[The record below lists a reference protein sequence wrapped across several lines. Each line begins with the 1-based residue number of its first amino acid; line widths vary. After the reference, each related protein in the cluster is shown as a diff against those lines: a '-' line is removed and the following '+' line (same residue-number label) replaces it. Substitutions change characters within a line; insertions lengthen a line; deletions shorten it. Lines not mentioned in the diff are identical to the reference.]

1 MISKNSIENLK
12 NIIDIADVVGS
23 YIPLKKSGANFV
35 CVCPFHNDKHP
46 SMSVSPSKG
55 IYHCFSCKAGG
66 DAIKFVME
74 YEKLGYAEAIE
85 KLASIY
91 NVSLEYTSSK
101 NEPKIDKKILENLNL
116 HYKTLLYKN
125 PEALNYLKS
134 RSITDAIIEKW
145 ELGWAAAS
153 QNTLNLLQNE
163 KIEPKEALEVGAIK
177 QNESGLYASF
187 INRITFPIYNH
198 LGRLV
203 GFGGRTISDNPAKY
217 INSPQSQIFDKSRIF
232 YGYDKAKSE
241 IYRSH
246 SMVIC
251 EGYMDCIMLHAAGV
265 SNAVAVLGT
274 ALTEKHI
281 PLIKRGDV
289 KVTLSFDSDAA
300 GVNAAF
306 KSARLLLNH
315 QIDGKVVLISGG
327 KDPAELVASGKDQEL
342 RDMLSGGVELG
353 EFYIKELV
361 AQLNPKSP
369 VEIAKALEAIQ
380 EFCFSLN
387 PIIAQAY
394 TPLVAALLH
403 IDPTTFRLSRQN
415 GKNLNSA
422 HHINPPSNFELNLP
436 NSQDNRAKFSPQIAE
451 KKDIAELSILKNML
465 KNPHFCQ
472 IVEQYYGVEI
482 FKDKATYRA
491 VVGSQSQNNEYI
503 RELELSD
510 NLEEYKSED
519 ELHSAIRP
527 LAVGY
532 YERLLRAGGLAFEEI
547 IECKKRISML
557 KGKR

>member
-12 NIIDIADVVGS
+12 NIVDIADVVGS

-74 YEKLGYAEAIE
+74 YEKLGYVEAIE

-91 NVSLEYTSSK
+91 NVALEYTSSK

-134 RSITDAIIEKW
+134 RSITDAIIERW
-145 ELGWAAAS
+145 ELGWAAGS

-163 KIEPKEALEVGAIK
+163 NIEPKEALEVGAIK
-177 QNESGLYASF
+177 QNESGYYASF

-217 INSPQSQIFDKSRIF
+217 INSPQSQIFDKSKIF

-246 SMVIC
+246 SIVIC
-251 EGYMDCIMLHAAGV
+251 EGYMDCIMLHAAGIN
-265 SNAVAVLGT
+265 NAVAVLGT
-274 ALTEKHI
+274 ALTQKHI
-281 PLIKRGDV
+281 PLIQRGDI
-289 KVTLSFDSDAA
+289 KVTLSFDSDSA
-300 GVNAAF
+300 GINAAF
-306 KSARLLLNH
+306 KSARLLMEH

-327 KDPAELVASGKDQEL
+327 KDPAELVASGKDIEL

-353 EFYIKELV
+353 EFYITQLV
-361 AQLNPKSP
+361 KNLNPKTP
-369 VEIAKALEAIQ
+369 IEIAKSLKAIQ
-380 EFCFSLN
+380 EFSFGLN
-387 PIIAQAY
+387 PIVADAY
-394 TPLVAALLH
+394 VPLVSTLLR
-403 IDPTTFRLSRQN
+403 IDPGLFRLSKTTKRRDNSNLAKTQINTQIQN
-415 GKNLNSA
+415 LSV
-422 HHINPPSNFELNLP
+422 I
-436 NSQDNRAKFSPQIAE
+436 E

-465 KNPHFCQ
+465 KNPEYCQ

-503 RELELSD
+503 RELELSQ
-510 NLEEYKSED
+510 NLEEYKSVN
-519 ELHSAIRP
+519 ELHNAIRP

-532 YERLLRAGGLAFEEI
+532 YERLLKSGNLTIEEI

>member
-12 NIIDIADVVGS
+12 NIVDIADVVGS

-74 YEKLGYAEAIE
+74 YEKLGYVEAIE

-101 NEPKIDKKILENLNL
+101 NELKTDKKILENLNL

-163 KIEPKEALEVGAIK
+163 NIEPKEALEVGVIK
-177 QNESGLYASF
+177 QNESGYYASF

-217 INSPQSQIFDKSRIF
+217 INSPQSQIFDKSKIF

-241 IYRSH
+241 IYRSQ

-274 ALTEKHI
+274 ALTQKHI
-281 PLIKRGDV
+281 PLIKRGDI
-289 KVTLSFDSDAA
+289 KVTLSFDSDDA

-306 KSARLLLNH
+306 KSARLLMEH

-327 KDPAELVASGKDQEL
+327 KDPAELVASSKDQEL

-353 EFYIKELV
+353 EFYITQLV
-361 AQLNPKSP
+361 QNLNPKTP
-369 VEIAKALEAIQ
+369 IEIAKALKAIQ
-380 EFCFSLN
+380 EFSFSLN
-387 PIIAQAY
+387 PIVADAY
-394 TPLVAALLH
+394 VPLVSTLLK
-403 IDPTTFRLSRQN
+403 IDPGSFRLSKIEKRVDN
-415 GKNLNSA
+415 PNLA
-422 HHINPPSNFELNLP
+422 KTQI
-436 NSQDNRAKFSPQIAE
+436 NSQIQKSQLIK

-465 KNPHFCQ
+465 KNPEFCQ

-482 FKDKATYRA
+482 FKDKAAYRA
-491 VVGSQSQNNEYI
+491 VVGSQSPNNEHI
-503 RELELSD
+503 RELELSQ
-510 NLEEYKSED
+510 NLEEYRSDE
-519 ELHSAIRP
+519 ELHNAIKP
-527 LAVGY
+527 LAVRY
-532 YERLLRAGGLAFEEI
+532 YEGLLKSGNLTIEEI

>member
-12 NIIDIADVVGS
+12 NIVDIADVVGS

-74 YEKLGYAEAIE
+74 YEKLGYVEAIE

-91 NVSLEYTSSK
+91 NVALEYTSSK

-145 ELGWAAAS
+145 ELGWAAGS

-163 KIEPKEALEVGAIK
+163 NIEPKEALEVGAIK
-177 QNESGLYASF
+177 QNESGYYASF

-217 INSPQSQIFDKSRIF
+217 INSPQSQIFDKSKIF

-246 SMVIC
+246 SIVIC
-251 EGYMDCIMLHAAGV
+251 EGYMDCIMLHAAGIN
-265 SNAVAVLGT
+265 NAVAVLGT
-274 ALTEKHI
+274 ALTQKHI
-281 PLIKRGDV
+281 PLIQRGDI
-289 KVTLSFDSDAA
+289 KVTLSFDSDSA
-300 GVNAAF
+300 GINAAF
-306 KSARLLLNH
+306 KSARLLMEH

-327 KDPAELVASGKDQEL
+327 KDPAELVASGKDMEL

-353 EFYIKELV
+353 EFYITQLV
-361 AQLNPKSP
+361 KNLNPKTP
-369 VEIAKALEAIQ
+369 IEIAKSLKAIQ
-380 EFCFSLN
+380 EFSFGLN
-387 PIIAQAY
+387 PIVADAY
-394 TPLVAALLH
+394 VPLVSTLLR
-403 IDPTTFRLSRQN
+403 IDPGSFRLSKTTKRRDN
-415 GKNLNSA
+415 SNLA
-422 HHINPPSNFELNLP
+422 KTQINTQIQNLP
-436 NSQDNRAKFSPQIAE
+436 VIE

-465 KNPHFCQ
+465 KNPEYCQ

-503 RELELSD
+503 RELELSQ
-510 NLEEYKSED
+510 NLEEYRSIN
-519 ELHSAIRP
+519 ELHNAIRP

-532 YERLLRAGGLAFEEI
+532 YERLLKNGSLTIEEI

>member
-12 NIIDIADVVGS
+12 NVVDIADVVGS

-46 SMSVSPSKG
+46 SMSISPSKG

-74 YEKLGYAEAIE
+74 YEKLGYVEAIE

-91 NVSLEYTSSK
+91 NVALEYASSK
-101 NEPKIDKKILENLNL
+101 NELKTDKKILENLNL

-145 ELGWAAAS
+145 ELGWAAGS

-163 KIEPKEALEVGAIK
+163 NIEPKEALEVGAIK
-177 QNESGLYASF
+177 QNESGYYASF

-217 INSPQSQIFDKSRIF
+217 INSPQSQIFDKSKIF

-246 SMVIC
+246 SIVIC
-251 EGYMDCIMLHAAGV
+251 EGYMDCIMLHAAGIN
-265 SNAVAVLGT
+265 NAVAVLGT
-274 ALTEKHI
+274 ALTQKHI
-281 PLIKRGDV
+281 PLIQRGDI
-289 KVTLSFDSDAA
+289 KVTLSFDSDDA
-300 GVNAAF
+300 GINAAF
-306 KSARLLLNH
+306 KSARLLMEH

-327 KDPAELVASGKDQEL
+327 KDPAELVASGKDMEL

-353 EFYIKELV
+353 EFYITQLV
-361 AQLNPKSP
+361 KNLNPKTP
-369 VEIAKALEAIQ
+369 IEIAKSLKAIQ
-380 EFCFSLN
+380 EFSFGLN
-387 PIIAQAY
+387 SIVADAY
-394 TPLVAALLH
+394 VPLVSTLLR
-403 IDPTTFRLSRQN
+403 IDPGSFRLSKTTKRRDN
-415 GKNLNSA
+415 SNLAKTQTNTQ
-422 HHINPPSNFELNLP
+422 IQNLP
-436 NSQDNRAKFSPQIAE
+436 VIE

-465 KNPHFCQ
+465 KNPEYCQ

-503 RELELSD
+503 RELELSQ
-510 NLEEYKSED
+510 NLEEYKSVN
-519 ELHSAIRP
+519 ELHNAIRP

-532 YERLLRAGGLAFEEI
+532 YERLLKNKNLTIEEI

>member
-12 NIIDIADVVGS
+12 NIVDIADVVGS

-74 YEKLGYAEAIE
+74 YEKLGYVEAIE

-91 NVSLEYTSSK
+91 NVALEYTSSK

-145 ELGWAAAS
+145 ELGWAAGS

-163 KIEPKEALEVGAIK
+163 NIEPKEALEVGAIK
-177 QNESGLYASF
+177 QNESGYYASF

-217 INSPQSQIFDKSRIF
+217 INSPQSQIFDKSKIF

-246 SMVIC
+246 SIVIC
-251 EGYMDCIMLHAAGV
+251 EGYMDCIMLHAAGIN
-265 SNAVAVLGT
+265 NAVAVLGT
-274 ALTEKHI
+274 ALTQKHI
-281 PLIKRGDV
+281 PLIQRGDI
-289 KVTLSFDSDAA
+289 KVTLSFDSDSA
-300 GVNAAF
+300 GINAAF
-306 KSARLLLNH
+306 KSARLLMEH

-327 KDPAELVASGKDQEL
+327 KDPAELVASGKDMEL

-353 EFYIKELV
+353 EFYITQLV
-361 AQLNPKSP
+361 KNLNPKTP
-369 VEIAKALEAIQ
+369 IEIAKSLRAIQ
-380 EFCFSLN
+380 EFSFGLN
-387 PIIAQAY
+387 PIVADAY
-394 TPLVAALLH
+394 VPLVSTLLR
-403 IDPTTFRLSRQN
+403 IDPGSFRLSKTTKRRDN
-415 GKNLNSA
+415 SNLAKTQTNTQ
-422 HHINPPSNFELNLP
+422 IQNLP
-436 NSQDNRAKFSPQIAE
+436 VIE

-465 KNPHFCQ
+465 KNPEYCQ

-503 RELELSD
+503 RELELSQ
-510 NLEEYKSED
+510 NLEEYKSVN
-519 ELHSAIRP
+519 ELHNAIRP

-532 YERLLRAGGLAFEEI
+532 YERLLKNKNLTIEEI

>member
-12 NIIDIADVVGS
+12 NIVDIADVVGS

-46 SMSVSPSKG
+46 SMSISPSKG

-74 YEKLGYAEAIE
+74 YEKLGYVEAIE

-91 NVSLEYTSSK
+91 NVALEYTSSK
-101 NEPKIDKKILENLNL
+101 NELKTDKKILENLNL

-145 ELGWAAAS
+145 ELGWAAGS

-163 KIEPKEALEVGAIK
+163 NIEPKEALEVGAIK
-177 QNESGLYASF
+177 QNESGYYASF

-217 INSPQSQIFDKSRIF
+217 INSPQSQIFDKSKIF

-246 SMVIC
+246 SIVIC
-251 EGYMDCIMLHAAGV
+251 EGYMDCIMLHAAGIN
-265 SNAVAVLGT
+265 NAVAVLGT
-274 ALTEKHI
+274 ALTQKHI
-281 PLIKRGDV
+281 PLIQRGDI
-289 KVTLSFDSDAA
+289 KVTLSFDSDSA
-300 GVNAAF
+300 GINAAF
-306 KSARLLLNH
+306 KSARLLMEH

-327 KDPAELVASGKDQEL
+327 KDPAELVASGKDMEL

-353 EFYIKELV
+353 EFYITQLV
-361 AQLNPKSP
+361 KNLNPKTP
-369 VEIAKALEAIQ
+369 IEIAKSLKAIQ
-380 EFCFSLN
+380 EFSFGLN
-387 PIIAQAY
+387 PIVADAY
-394 TPLVAALLH
+394 VPLVSTLLR
-403 IDPTTFRLSRQN
+403 IDPGSFRLSKTTKRRDN
-415 GKNLNSA
+415 SNLA
-422 HHINPPSNFELNLP
+422 KTQINTQIQNLP
-436 NSQDNRAKFSPQIAE
+436 VIE

-465 KNPHFCQ
+465 KNPEYCQ

-503 RELELSD
+503 RELELSQ
-510 NLEEYKSED
+510 NLEEYKSVN
-519 ELHSAIRP
+519 ELHNAIRP

-532 YERLLRAGGLAFEEI
+532 YERLLKNKNLTIEEI

>member
-12 NIIDIADVVGS
+12 NIVDIADVVGS

-46 SMSVSPSKG
+46 SMSISPSKG

-74 YEKLGYAEAIE
+74 YEKLGYVEAIE

-91 NVSLEYTSSK
+91 NVALEYTSSK
-101 NEPKIDKKILENLNL
+101 NEPKMDKKILENLNL

-145 ELGWAAAS
+145 ELGWAAGS

-163 KIEPKEALEVGAIK
+163 NIEPKEALEVGAIK
-177 QNESGLYASF
+177 QNESGYYASF

-217 INSPQSQIFDKSRIF
+217 INSPQSQIFDKSKIF

-246 SMVIC
+246 SIVIC
-251 EGYMDCIMLHAAGV
+251 EGYMDCIMLHAAGIN
-265 SNAVAVLGT
+265 NAVAVLGT
-274 ALTEKHI
+274 ALTQKHI
-281 PLIKRGDV
+281 PLIQRGDI
-289 KVTLSFDSDAA
+289 KVTLSFDSDSA
-300 GVNAAF
+300 GINAAF
-306 KSARLLLNH
+306 KSARLLMEH

-327 KDPAELVASGKDQEL
+327 KDPAELVASGKDMEL

-353 EFYIKELV
+353 EFYITQLV
-361 AQLNPKSP
+361 KNLNPKTP
-369 VEIAKALEAIQ
+369 IEIAKSLKAIQ
-380 EFCFSLN
+380 EFSFGLN
-387 PIIAQAY
+387 PIVADAY
-394 TPLVAALLH
+394 VPLVSTLLR
-403 IDPTTFRLSRQN
+403 IDPGSFRLSKIEKRRDN
-415 GKNLNSA
+415 SNLA
-422 HHINPPSNFELNLP
+422 KTQINTQIQNLP
-436 NSQDNRAKFSPQIAE
+436 IIE

-465 KNPHFCQ
+465 KNPEYCQ

-503 RELELSD
+503 RELELSQ
-510 NLEEYKSED
+510 NLEEYKSVN
-519 ELHSAIRP
+519 ELHNAIRP

-532 YERLLRAGGLAFEEI
+532 YERLLKNKNLTIEEI
-547 IECKKRISML
+547 IECKKRISIL

>member
-12 NIIDIADVVGS
+12 NIVDIADVVGS

-46 SMSVSPSKG
+46 SMSISPSKG

-74 YEKLGYAEAIE
+74 YEKLGYVEAIE

-91 NVSLEYTSSK
+91 NVALEYTSSK

-145 ELGWAAAS
+145 ELGWAAGS

-163 KIEPKEALEVGAIK
+163 NIEPKEALEVGAIK
-177 QNESGLYASF
+177 QNESGYYASF

-217 INSPQSQIFDKSRIF
+217 INSPQSQIFDKSKIF

-246 SMVIC
+246 SIVIC
-251 EGYMDCIMLHAAGV
+251 EGYMDCIMLHAAGIN
-265 SNAVAVLGT
+265 NAVAVLGT
-274 ALTEKHI
+274 ALTQKHI
-281 PLIKRGDV
+281 PLIQRGDI
-289 KVTLSFDSDAA
+289 KVTLSFDSDSA
-300 GVNAAF
+300 GINAAF
-306 KSARLLLNH
+306 KSARLLMEH

-327 KDPAELVASGKDQEL
+327 KDPAELVASGKDMEL

-353 EFYIKELV
+353 EFYITQLV
-361 AQLNPKSP
+361 KNLNPKTP
-369 VEIAKALEAIQ
+369 IEIAKSLKAIQ
-380 EFCFSLN
+380 EFSFGLN
-387 PIIAQAY
+387 PIVADAY
-394 TPLVAALLH
+394 VPLVSTLLR
-403 IDPTTFRLSRQN
+403 IDPGSFRLSKTTKRRDN
-415 GKNLNSA
+415 SNLA
-422 HHINPPSNFELNLP
+422 KTQINTQIQNLP
-436 NSQDNRAKFSPQIAE
+436 VIE

-465 KNPHFCQ
+465 KNHEYCQ

-503 RELELSD
+503 RELELSQ
-510 NLEEYKSED
+510 NLEEYKSVN
-519 ELHSAIRP
+519 ELHNAIRP

-532 YERLLRAGGLAFEEI
+532 YERLLKNKNLTIEEI

-557 KGKR
+557 KGKK

>member
-12 NIIDIADVVGS
+12 NIVDIADVVGS

-46 SMSVSPSKG
+46 SMSISPSKG

-74 YEKLGYAEAIE
+74 YKKLGYVEAIE

-91 NVSLEYTSSK
+91 NVALEYTSSK

-145 ELGWAAAS
+145 ELGWAAGS

-163 KIEPKEALEVGAIK
+163 NIEPKEALEVGAIK
-177 QNESGLYASF
+177 QNESGYYASF

-217 INSPQSQIFDKSRIF
+217 INSPQSQIFDKSKIF

-246 SMVIC
+246 SIVIC
-251 EGYMDCIMLHAAGV
+251 EGYMDCIMLHAAGIN
-265 SNAVAVLGT
+265 NAVAVLGT
-274 ALTEKHI
+274 ALTQKHI
-281 PLIKRGDV
+281 PLIQRGDI
-289 KVTLSFDSDAA
+289 KVTLSFDSDDA
-300 GVNAAF
+300 GINAAF
-306 KSARLLLNH
+306 KSARLLMEH

-327 KDPAELVASGKDQEL
+327 KDPAELVASGKDMEL

-353 EFYIKELV
+353 EFYITQLV
-361 AQLNPKSP
+361 KNLNPKTP
-369 VEIAKALEAIQ
+369 IEIAKSLKAIQ
-380 EFCFSLN
+380 EFSFGLN
-387 PIIAQAY
+387 PIVADAY
-394 TPLVAALLH
+394 VPLVSTLLR
-403 IDPTTFRLSRQN
+403 IDPGSFRLSKTTKRRDN
-415 GKNLNSA
+415 SNLAKTQTNTQ
-422 HHINPPSNFELNLP
+422 IQNLP
-436 NSQDNRAKFSPQIAE
+436 VIE

-465 KNPHFCQ
+465 KNPEYCQ

-503 RELELSD
+503 RELELSQ
-510 NLEEYKSED
+510 NLEEYKSVN
-519 ELHSAIRP
+519 ELHNAIRP

-532 YERLLRAGGLAFEEI
+532 YERLLKNKNLTIEEI

>member
-12 NIIDIADVVGS
+12 NIVDIADVVGS

-74 YEKLGYAEAIE
+74 YEKLGYVEAIE

-91 NVSLEYTSSK
+91 NISLEYTSSK
-101 NEPKIDKKILENLNL
+101 NELKTDKKILENLNL

-163 KIEPKEALEVGAIK
+163 NIEPKEALEVGVIK
-177 QNESGLYASF
+177 QNESGYYASF

-217 INSPQSQIFDKSRIF
+217 INSPQSQIFDKSKIF

-241 IYRSH
+241 IYRSQ

-274 ALTEKHI
+274 ALTQKHI
-281 PLIKRGDV
+281 PLIKRGDI
-289 KVTLSFDSDAA
+289 KVTLSFDSDDA

-306 KSARLLLNH
+306 KSARLLMEH

-327 KDPAELVASGKDQEL
+327 KDPAELVASSKDMEL

-353 EFYIKELV
+353 EFYITQLV
-361 AQLNPKSP
+361 QNLNPKTP
-369 VEIAKALEAIQ
+369 IEIAKALKAIQ
-380 EFCFSLN
+380 EFSFGLN
-387 PIIAQAY
+387 PIVANAY
-394 TPLVAALLH
+394 APLVSTLLK
-403 IDPTTFRLSRQN
+403 IDPGSFRLSKIEKRVDN
-415 GKNLNSA
+415 PNLA
-422 HHINPPSNFELNLP
+422 KTQI
-436 NSQDNRAKFSPQIAE
+436 NSQIQKSQLIE

-465 KNPHFCQ
+465 KNPEFCQ

-491 VVGSQSQNNEYI
+491 VVGSQSQNNEHI
-503 RELELSD
+503 RELELSQ
-510 NLEEYKSED
+510 NLEEYRSDE
-519 ELHSAIRP
+519 ELHNAIKP
-527 LAVGY
+527 LAVRY
-532 YERLLRAGGLAFEEI
+532 YEGLLKSGNLTIEEI

>member
-12 NIIDIADVVGS
+12 NIVDIADVVGS

-46 SMSVSPSKG
+46 SMSISPSKG

-74 YEKLGYAEAIE
+74 YEKLGYVEAIE

-91 NVSLEYTSSK
+91 NVALEYTSSK

-125 PEALNYLKS
+125 HEALNYLKS

-145 ELGWAAAS
+145 ELGWAAGS

-163 KIEPKEALEVGAIK
+163 NIEPKEALEVGAIK
-177 QNESGLYASF
+177 QNESGYYASF

-217 INSPQSQIFDKSRIF
+217 INSPQSQIFDKSKIF

-246 SMVIC
+246 SIVIC
-251 EGYMDCIMLHAAGV
+251 EGYMDCIMLHAAGIN
-265 SNAVAVLGT
+265 NAVAVLGT
-274 ALTEKHI
+274 ALTQKHI
-281 PLIKRGDV
+281 PLIQRGDI
-289 KVTLSFDSDAA
+289 KVTLSFDSDSA
-300 GVNAAF
+300 GINAAF
-306 KSARLLLNH
+306 KSARLLMEH

-327 KDPAELVASGKDQEL
+327 KDPAELVASGKDVEL
-342 RDMLSGGVELG
+342 RDILSGGVELG
-353 EFYIKELV
+353 EFYITQLV
-361 AQLNPKSP
+361 KNLNPKTP
-369 VEIAKALEAIQ
+369 IEIAKSLKAIQ
-380 EFCFSLN
+380 EFSFDLN
-387 PIIAQAY
+387 PIVADAY
-394 TPLVAALLH
+394 VPLVSTLLR
-403 IDPTTFRLSRQN
+403 IDPGSFRLSKTTKRRD
-415 GKNLNSA
+415 NLNLA
-422 HHINPPSNFELNLP
+422 KTQTNTQIQNLP
-436 NSQDNRAKFSPQIAE
+436 VIE

-465 KNPHFCQ
+465 KNPEYCQ

-503 RELELSD
+503 RELELSQ
-510 NLEEYKSED
+510 NLEEYKSVN
-519 ELHSAIRP
+519 ELHNAIRP

-532 YERLLRAGGLAFEEI
+532 YERLLKNKNLTIEEI

>member
-12 NIIDIADVVGS
+12 NIVDIADIVGS

-74 YEKLGYAEAIE
+74 YEKLGYVEAIE

-91 NVSLEYTSSK
+91 NVALEYTSSK
-101 NEPKIDKKILENLNL
+101 NEPNIDKKILENLNL

-145 ELGWAAAS
+145 ELGWAAGS

-163 KIEPKEALEVGAIK
+163 NIEPKEALEVGAIK
-177 QNESGLYASF
+177 QNESGYYASF

-217 INSPQSQIFDKSRIF
+217 INSPQSQIFDKSKIF

-246 SMVIC
+246 SIVIC
-251 EGYMDCIMLHAAGV
+251 EGYMDCIMLHAAGIN
-265 SNAVAVLGT
+265 NAVAVLGT
-274 ALTEKHI
+274 ALTQKHI
-281 PLIKRGDV
+281 PLIQRGDI
-289 KVTLSFDSDAA
+289 KVTLSFDSDSA
-300 GVNAAF
+300 GINAAF
-306 KSARLLLNH
+306 KSARLLMEH

-327 KDPAELVASGKDQEL
+327 KDPAELVASGKDMEL

-353 EFYIKELV
+353 EFYITQLV
-361 AQLNPKSP
+361 KNLNPKTP
-369 VEIAKALEAIQ
+369 IEIAKSLKAIQ
-380 EFCFSLN
+380 EFSFGLN
-387 PIIAQAY
+387 PIVADAY
-394 TPLVAALLH
+394 VPLVSTLLR
-403 IDPTTFRLSRQN
+403 IDPGSFRLSKTTKRRDN
-415 GKNLNSA
+415 SNLAKTQTNTQ
-422 HHINPPSNFELNLP
+422 IQNLP
-436 NSQDNRAKFSPQIAE
+436 VIE

-465 KNPHFCQ
+465 KNPEYCQ

-503 RELELSD
+503 RELELSQ
-510 NLEEYKSED
+510 NLEEYRSIN
-519 ELHSAIRP
+519 ELHNAIRP

-532 YERLLRAGGLAFEEI
+532 YERLLKNKNLTIEEI
-547 IECKKRISML
+547 IECKKRISIL

>member
-12 NIIDIADVVGS
+12 NIVDIADVVGS

-46 SMSVSPSKG
+46 SMSISPSKG

-74 YEKLGYAEAIE
+74 YEKLGYVEAIE

-91 NVSLEYTSSK
+91 NVALEYTSSK

-145 ELGWAAAS
+145 ELGWAAGS

-163 KIEPKEALEVGAIK
+163 NIEPKEALEVGAIK
-177 QNESGLYASF
+177 QNESGYYASF

-217 INSPQSQIFDKSRIF
+217 INSPQSQIFDKSKIF

-246 SMVIC
+246 SIVIC
-251 EGYMDCIMLHAAGV
+251 EGYMDCIMLHAAGIN
-265 SNAVAVLGT
+265 NAVAVLGT
-274 ALTEKHI
+274 ALTQKHI
-281 PLIKRGDV
+281 PLIQRGDI
-289 KVTLSFDSDAA
+289 KVTLSFDSDSA
-300 GVNAAF
+300 GINAAF
-306 KSARLLLNH
+306 KSARLLMEH

-327 KDPAELVASGKDQEL
+327 KDPAELVASGKDMEL

-353 EFYIKELV
+353 EFYITQLV
-361 AQLNPKSP
+361 KNLNPKTP
-369 VEIAKALEAIQ
+369 IEIAKSLKAIQ
-380 EFCFSLN
+380 EFSFGLN
-387 PIIAQAY
+387 PIVADAY
-394 TPLVAALLH
+394 VPLVSTLLR
-403 IDPTTFRLSRQN
+403 IDPGSFRLSKTTKRRD
-415 GKNLNSA
+415 NLNLA
-422 HHINPPSNFELNLP
+422 KTQTNTQIQNLP
-436 NSQDNRAKFSPQIAE
+436 VIE

-465 KNPHFCQ
+465 KNPEYCQ

-503 RELELSD
+503 RELELSQ
-510 NLEEYKSED
+510 NLEEYKSVN
-519 ELHSAIRP
+519 ELHNAIRP

-532 YERLLRAGGLAFEEI
+532 YERLLKNKNLTIEEI

>member
-12 NIIDIADVVGS
+12 NIINIVDVIGS

-46 SMSVSPSKG
+46 SMSISPSKG

-101 NEPKIDKKILENLNL
+101 SELKVDKKILENLNL

-125 PEALNYLKS
+125 SEALNYLKH
-134 RSITDAIIEKW
+134 RSITDSIIEKW
-145 ELGWAAAS
+145 ELGWAASS

-163 KIEPKEALEVGAIK
+163 GIEPKEALEVGAIK
-177 QNESGLYASF
+177 ENENGYYASF

-198 LGRLV
+198 LGSLV

-217 INSPQSQIFDKSRIF
+217 INSPQSQIFDKSKIF

-241 IYRSH
+241 IYRSQ

-265 SNAVAVLGT
+265 NNAVAVLGT
-274 ALTEKHI
+274 ALTQKHI
-281 PLIKRGDV
+281 PLIKRGDI

-306 KSARLLLNH
+306 KSSKLLVEH

-327 KDPAELVASGKDQEL
+327 KDPAELVASGKEMEL
-342 RDMLSGGVELG
+342 KEILKGGMELG
-353 EFYIKELV
+353 EFYIRELI
-361 AQLNPKSP
+361 ANLNPQSP
-369 VEIAKALEAIQ
+369 LEKAKALRAIQ
-380 EFCFSLN
+380 EFSFNLDPIVAQSYTSLVATLLKIEPGSFSL
-387 PIIAQAY
+387 
-394 TPLVAALLH
+394 
-403 IDPTTFRLSRQN
+403 SRSSSN
-415 GKNLNSA
+415 RPSSTNLN
-422 HHINPPSNFELNLP
+422 PPI
-436 NSQDNRAKFSPQIAE
+436 KFTEQ
-451 KKDIAELSILKNML
+451 KDIAELSILKNML
-465 KNPHFCQ
+465 INPEFCE
-472 IVEQYYGVEI
+472 IVKRYYGVEI

-491 VVGSQSQNNEYI
+491 VTGSQSSNNEHI
-503 RELELSD
+503 RELELYE
-510 NLEEYKSED
+510 NLEEYKSVED
-519 ELHSAIRP
+519 LHSAIRP
-527 LAVGY
+527 LAIRY
-532 YERLLRAGGLAFEEI
+532 YEGLLKSGRLSIEEI
-547 IECKKRISML
+547 IECKKRISIL

>member
-12 NIIDIADVVGS
+12 NIVDIADVVGS

-46 SMSVSPSKG
+46 SMSISPSKG

-74 YEKLGYAEAIE
+74 YEKLGYVEAIE

-91 NVSLEYTSSK
+91 NVALEYTSSK

-125 PEALNYLKS
+125 HEALNYLKS

-145 ELGWAAAS
+145 ELGWAAGS

-163 KIEPKEALEVGAIK
+163 NIEPKEALEVGAIK
-177 QNESGLYASF
+177 QNESGYYASF

-217 INSPQSQIFDKSRIF
+217 INSPQSQIFDKSKIF

-246 SMVIC
+246 SIVIC
-251 EGYMDCIMLHAAGV
+251 EGYMDCIMLHAAGIN
-265 SNAVAVLGT
+265 NAVAVLGT
-274 ALTEKHI
+274 ALTQKHI
-281 PLIKRGDV
+281 PLIQRGDI
-289 KVTLSFDSDAA
+289 KVTLSFDSDSA
-300 GVNAAF
+300 GINAAF
-306 KSARLLLNH
+306 KSARLLMEH

-327 KDPAELVASGKDQEL
+327 KDPAELVASGKDMEL

-353 EFYIKELV
+353 EFYITQLV
-361 AQLNPKSP
+361 KNLNPKTP
-369 VEIAKALEAIQ
+369 IEIAKSLKAIQ
-380 EFCFSLN
+380 EFSFGLN
-387 PIIAQAY
+387 PIVADAY
-394 TPLVAALLH
+394 VPLVSMLLR
-403 IDPTTFRLSRQN
+403 IDPGSFRLSKTTKRRDN
-415 GKNLNSA
+415 SNLAKTQTNTQ
-422 HHINPPSNFELNLP
+422 IQNLP
-436 NSQDNRAKFSPQIAE
+436 IIE

-465 KNPHFCQ
+465 KNPEYCQ

-503 RELELSD
+503 RELELSQ
-510 NLEEYKSED
+510 NLEEYKSVN
-519 ELHSAIRP
+519 ELHNAIRP

-532 YERLLRAGGLAFEEI
+532 YERLLKNKNLTIEEI

-557 KGKR
+557 KGKK

>member
-12 NIIDIADVVGS
+12 NIVDIADVVGS

-74 YEKLGYAEAIE
+74 YEKLGYVEAIE

-101 NEPKIDKKILENLNL
+101 NELKTDKKILENLNL

-163 KIEPKEALEVGAIK
+163 NIEPKEALEVGVIK
-177 QNESGLYASF
+177 QNESGYYASF

-217 INSPQSQIFDKSRIF
+217 INSPQSQIFDKSKIF

-241 IYRSH
+241 IYRSQ

-281 PLIKRGDV
+281 PLIKRGDI
-289 KVTLSFDSDAA
+289 KVTLSFDSDDA

-306 KSARLLLNH
+306 KSARLLMEH

-327 KDPAELVASGKDQEL
+327 KDPAELVASSKDQEL

-353 EFYIKELV
+353 EFYITQLV
-361 AQLNPKSP
+361 QNLNPKTP
-369 VEIAKALEAIQ
+369 IEIAKALKAIQ
-380 EFCFSLN
+380 EFSFSLN
-387 PIIAQAY
+387 PIVADAY
-394 TPLVAALLH
+394 VPLVSTLLK
-403 IDPTTFRLSRQN
+403 IDPGSFRLSKIEKRVDN
-415 GKNLNSA
+415 PNLA
-422 HHINPPSNFELNLP
+422 KTQI
-436 NSQDNRAKFSPQIAE
+436 NSQIQKSQLIE

-465 KNPHFCQ
+465 KNPEFCQ

-482 FKDKATYRA
+482 FKDKAAYRA
-491 VVGSQSQNNEYI
+491 VVGSQSPNNEHI
-503 RELELSD
+503 RELELSQ
-510 NLEEYKSED
+510 NLEEYRSDE
-519 ELHSAIRP
+519 ELHNAIKP
-527 LAVGY
+527 LAVRY
-532 YERLLRAGGLAFEEI
+532 YEGLLKSGNLTIEEI

>member
-12 NIIDIADVVGS
+12 NIVDIADVVGS

-46 SMSVSPSKG
+46 SMSISPSKG

-74 YEKLGYAEAIE
+74 YEKLGYVEAIE

-91 NVSLEYTSSK
+91 NVALEYTSSK
-101 NEPKIDKKILENLNL
+101 NESKIDKKILENLNL

-134 RSITDAIIEKW
+134 RSITDSIIEKW
-145 ELGWAAAS
+145 ELGWAASS

-163 KIEPKEALEVGAIK
+163 NIEPKEALEVGAIK
-177 QNESGLYASF
+177 QNESGYYASF

-217 INSPQSQIFDKSRIF
+217 INSPQSQIFDKSKIF

-241 IYRSH
+241 IYRSQ

-251 EGYMDCIMLHAAGV
+251 EGYMDCIMLHAAGIN
-265 SNAVAVLGT
+265 NAVAVLGT
-274 ALTEKHI
+274 ALTQKHI
-281 PLIKRGDV
+281 PLIQRGDI
-289 KVTLSFDSDAA
+289 KVTLSFDSDSA
-300 GVNAAF
+300 GINAAF
-306 KSARLLLNH
+306 KSARLLMEH

-327 KDPAELVASGKDQEL
+327 KDPAELVASGKEMEL

-353 EFYIKELV
+353 EFYITQLV
-361 AQLNPKSP
+361 KNLNPKTP
-369 VEIAKALEAIQ
+369 IEIAKSLKAIQ
-380 EFCFSLN
+380 EFSFGLN
-387 PIIAQAY
+387 PIVADAY
-394 TPLVAALLH
+394 VPLVSTLLR
-403 IDPTTFRLSRQN
+403 IDPGSFRLSKIEKRRDN
-415 GKNLNSA
+415 SNLAKTQTNTQ
-422 HHINPPSNFELNLP
+422 IQNLP
-436 NSQDNRAKFSPQIAE
+436 VIE

-465 KNPHFCQ
+465 KNPEYCQ

-491 VVGSQSQNNEYI
+491 VVGSQSQNNEHI
-503 RELELSD
+503 RELELSQ
-510 NLEEYKSED
+510 NLEEYKSVN
-519 ELHSAIRP
+519 ELHNAIRP
-527 LAVGY
+527 LAIRY
-532 YERLLRAGGLAFEEI
+532 YEGLLKNKNLTIEEI
-547 IECKKRISML
+547 IECKKRISIL

>member
-12 NIIDIADVVGS
+12 NIVDIADVVGS

-46 SMSVSPSKG
+46 SMSISPSKG

-74 YEKLGYAEAIE
+74 YEKLGYVEAIE

-91 NVSLEYTSSK
+91 NVALEYTSSK
-101 NEPKIDKKILENLNL
+101 NESKIDKKILENLNL

-134 RSITDAIIEKW
+134 RSITDSIIEKW
-145 ELGWAAAS
+145 ELGWAASS

-163 KIEPKEALEVGAIK
+163 NIEPKEALEVGAIK
-177 QNESGLYASF
+177 ENENGYYASF

-217 INSPQSQIFDKSRIF
+217 INSPQSQIFDKSKIF

-241 IYRSH
+241 IYRSQ

-251 EGYMDCIMLHAAGV
+251 EGYMDCIMLHAAGIN
-265 SNAVAVLGT
+265 NAVAVLGT
-274 ALTEKHI
+274 ALTQKHI
-281 PLIKRGDV
+281 PLIQRGDI
-289 KVTLSFDSDAA
+289 KVTLSFDSDSA
-300 GVNAAF
+300 GINAAF
-306 KSARLLLNH
+306 KSARLLMEH

-327 KDPAELVASGKDQEL
+327 KDPAELVASGKEMEL

-353 EFYIKELV
+353 EFYITQLV
-361 AQLNPKSP
+361 KNLNPKTP
-369 VEIAKALEAIQ
+369 IEIAKSLKAIQ
-380 EFCFSLN
+380 EFSFGLN
-387 PIIAQAY
+387 PIVADAY
-394 TPLVAALLH
+394 VPLVSTLLR
-403 IDPTTFRLSRQN
+403 IDPGSFRLSKTTKRRDN
-415 GKNLNSA
+415 SNLANTQTNTQ
-422 HHINPPSNFELNLP
+422 IQNLP
-436 NSQDNRAKFSPQIAE
+436 VIE

-465 KNPHFCQ
+465 KNPEYCQ

-491 VVGSQSQNNEYI
+491 VVGSQSQNNEHI
-503 RELELSD
+503 RELELSQ
-510 NLEEYKSED
+510 NLEEYKSVN
-519 ELHSAIRP
+519 ELHNAIRP
-527 LAVGY
+527 LAIRY
-532 YERLLRAGGLAFEEI
+532 YEGLLKNKNLTIEEI
-547 IECKKRISML
+547 IECKKRISIL

>member
-12 NIIDIADVVGS
+12 NIVDIADVVGS

-46 SMSVSPSKG
+46 SMSISPSKG

-74 YEKLGYAEAIE
+74 YEKLGYVEAIE

-91 NVSLEYTSSK
+91 NVALEYTSSK

-145 ELGWAAAS
+145 ELGWAAGS

-163 KIEPKEALEVGAIK
+163 NIEPKEALEVGAIK
-177 QNESGLYASF
+177 QNESGYYASF

-217 INSPQSQIFDKSRIF
+217 INSPQSQIFDKSKIF

-246 SMVIC
+246 SIVIC
-251 EGYMDCIMLHAAGV
+251 EGYMDCIMLHAAGIN
-265 SNAVAVLGT
+265 NAVAVLGT
-274 ALTEKHI
+274 ALTQKHI
-281 PLIKRGDV
+281 PLIQRGDI
-289 KVTLSFDSDAA
+289 KVTLSFDSDSA
-300 GVNAAF
+300 GINAAF
-306 KSARLLLNH
+306 KSARLLMEH

-327 KDPAELVASGKDQEL
+327 KDPAELVASGKDMEL

-353 EFYIKELV
+353 EFYITQLV
-361 AQLNPKSP
+361 KNLNPKTP
-369 VEIAKALEAIQ
+369 IEIAKSLKAIQ
-380 EFCFSLN
+380 EFSFGLN
-387 PIIAQAY
+387 PIVADAY
-394 TPLVAALLH
+394 VPLVSTLLR
-403 IDPTTFRLSRQN
+403 IDPGSFRLSKTTKRRDN
-415 GKNLNSA
+415 SNLAKTQTNTQMQ
-422 HHINPPSNFELNLP
+422 NLP
-436 NSQDNRAKFSPQIAE
+436 VIE

-465 KNPHFCQ
+465 KNPEYCQ

-503 RELELSD
+503 RELELSQ
-510 NLEEYKSED
+510 NLEEYKSVN
-519 ELHSAIRP
+519 ELHNAIRP

-532 YERLLRAGGLAFEEI
+532 YERLLKNKNLTIEEI

>member
-12 NIIDIADVVGS
+12 NIVDIADVVGS

-46 SMSVSPSKG
+46 SMSISPSKG

-74 YEKLGYAEAIE
+74 YEKLGYVEAIE

-91 NVSLEYTSSK
+91 NVALEYTSSK
-101 NEPKIDKKILENLNL
+101 NELKTDKKILENLNL

-145 ELGWAAAS
+145 ELGWAAGS

-163 KIEPKEALEVGAIK
+163 NIEPKEALEVGAIK
-177 QNESGLYASF
+177 QNESGYYASF

-217 INSPQSQIFDKSRIF
+217 INSPQSQIFDKSKIF

-246 SMVIC
+246 SIVIC
-251 EGYMDCIMLHAAGV
+251 EGYMDCIMLHAAGIN
-265 SNAVAVLGT
+265 NAVAVLGT
-274 ALTEKHI
+274 ALTQKHI
-281 PLIKRGDV
+281 PLIQRGDI
-289 KVTLSFDSDAA
+289 KVTLSFDSDSA
-300 GVNAAF
+300 GINAAF
-306 KSARLLLNH
+306 KSARLLMEH

-327 KDPAELVASGKDQEL
+327 KDPAELVASGKDMEL

-353 EFYIKELV
+353 EFYITQLV
-361 AQLNPKSP
+361 KNLNPKTAI
-369 VEIAKALEAIQ
+369 EIAKSLKAIQ
-380 EFCFSLN
+380 EFSFGLN
-387 PIIAQAY
+387 PIVADAY
-394 TPLVAALLH
+394 VPLVSTLLR
-403 IDPTTFRLSRQN
+403 IDPGSFRLSKTTKRRDN
-415 GKNLNSA
+415 SNLAKTQTNTQ
-422 HHINPPSNFELNLP
+422 IQNLP
-436 NSQDNRAKFSPQIAE
+436 VIE

-465 KNPHFCQ
+465 KNPEYCQ

-503 RELELSD
+503 RELELSQ
-510 NLEEYKSED
+510 NLEEYKSVN
-519 ELHSAIRP
+519 ELHNAIRP

-532 YERLLRAGGLAFEEI
+532 YERLLKNKNLTIEEI

>member
-12 NIIDIADVVGS
+12 NIVDIADVVGS

-74 YEKLGYAEAIE
+74 YEKLGYVEAIE

-91 NVSLEYTSSK
+91 NISLEYTSSK
-101 NEPKIDKKILENLNL
+101 NELKTDKKILENLNL

-163 KIEPKEALEVGAIK
+163 NIEPKEALEVGVIK
-177 QNESGLYASF
+177 QNESGYYASF

-217 INSPQSQIFDKSRIF
+217 INSPQSQIFDKSKIF

-241 IYRSH
+241 IYRSQ

-281 PLIKRGDV
+281 PLIKRGDI
-289 KVTLSFDSDAA
+289 KVTLSFDSDDA

-306 KSARLLLNH
+306 KSARLLMEH

-327 KDPAELVASGKDQEL
+327 KDPAELVASSKDQEL

-353 EFYIKELV
+353 EFYITQLV
-361 AQLNPKSP
+361 QNLNPKTP
-369 VEIAKALEAIQ
+369 IEIAKALKAIQ
-380 EFCFSLN
+380 EFSFSLN
-387 PIIAQAY
+387 PIVADAY
-394 TPLVAALLH
+394 VPLVSTLLK
-403 IDPTTFRLSRQN
+403 IDPGSFRLSKIEKRVDN
-415 GKNLNSA
+415 PNLVKTQ
-422 HHINPPSNFELNLP
+422 I
-436 NSQDNRAKFSPQIAE
+436 NSQIQKSQLIE

-465 KNPHFCQ
+465 KNPEFCQ

-491 VVGSQSQNNEYI
+491 VVGSQSQNNEHI
-503 RELELSD
+503 RELELSQ
-510 NLEEYKSED
+510 NLEEYRSDE
-519 ELHSAIRP
+519 ELHNAIKP
-527 LAVGY
+527 LAVRY
-532 YERLLRAGGLAFEEI
+532 YEGLLKSGNLTIEEI

>member
-12 NIIDIADVVGS
+12 NIVDIADVVGS

-46 SMSVSPSKG
+46 SMSISPSKG
-55 IYHCFSCKAGG
+55 IYHCFSCKA
-66 DAIKFVME
+66 IKFVME
-74 YEKLGYAEAIE
+74 YEKLGYVEAIE

-91 NVSLEYTSSK
+91 NVALEYASSK
-101 NEPKIDKKILENLNL
+101 NELKTDKKILENLNL

-145 ELGWAAAS
+145 ELGWAAGS

-163 KIEPKEALEVGAIK
+163 NIEPKEALEVGAIK
-177 QNESGLYASF
+177 QNESGYYASF

-217 INSPQSQIFDKSRIF
+217 INSPQSQIFDKSKIF

-246 SMVIC
+246 SIVIC
-251 EGYMDCIMLHAAGV
+251 EGYMDCIMLHAAGIN
-265 SNAVAVLGT
+265 NAVAVLGT
-274 ALTEKHI
+274 ALTQKHI
-281 PLIKRGDV
+281 PLIQRGDI
-289 KVTLSFDSDAA
+289 KVTLSFDSDDA
-300 GVNAAF
+300 GINAAF
-306 KSARLLLNH
+306 KSARLLMEH

-327 KDPAELVASGKDQEL
+327 KDPAELVASGKDMEL

-353 EFYIKELV
+353 EFYITQLV
-361 AQLNPKSP
+361 KNLNPKTP
-369 VEIAKALEAIQ
+369 IEIAKSLKAIQ
-380 EFCFSLN
+380 EFSFGLN
-387 PIIAQAY
+387 PIVADAY
-394 TPLVAALLH
+394 VPLVSTLLR
-403 IDPTTFRLSRQN
+403 IDPGSFRLSKTTKRRDN
-415 GKNLNSA
+415 SNLAKTQTNTQ
-422 HHINPPSNFELNLP
+422 IQNLP
-436 NSQDNRAKFSPQIAE
+436 VIE

-465 KNPHFCQ
+465 KNPEYCQ

-503 RELELSD
+503 RELELSQ
-510 NLEEYKSED
+510 NLEEYKSVN
-519 ELHSAIRP
+519 ELHNAIRP

-532 YERLLRAGGLAFEEI
+532 YERLLKNKNLTIEEI

>member
-12 NIIDIADVVGS
+12 NIINIVDVIGS

-46 SMSVSPSKG
+46 SMSISPSKG

-101 NEPKIDKKILENLNL
+101 SELKVDKKILENLNL

-125 PEALNYLKS
+125 SEALNYLKH
-134 RSITDAIIEKW
+134 RSITDSIIEKW
-145 ELGWAAAS
+145 ELGWAASS

-163 KIEPKEALEVGAIK
+163 GIEPKEALEVGAIK
-177 QNESGLYASF
+177 ENENGYYASF

-198 LGRLV
+198 LGSLV

-217 INSPQSQIFDKSRIF
+217 INSPQSQIFDKSKIF

-241 IYRSH
+241 IYRSQ

-265 SNAVAVLGT
+265 NNAVAVLGT
-274 ALTEKHI
+274 ALTQKHI
-281 PLIKRGDV
+281 PLIKRGDI

-306 KSARLLLNH
+306 KSSKLLVEH

-327 KDPAELVASGKDQEL
+327 KDPAELVASGKEMEL
-342 RDMLSGGVELG
+342 KEILKGGMELG
-353 EFYIKELV
+353 EFYIRELI
-361 AQLNPKSP
+361 ANLNPQSP
-369 VEIAKALEAIQ
+369 LEKAKALRAIQ
-380 EFCFSLN
+380 EFSFNLDPIVAQSYTSLVATLLKIEPGSFSL
-387 PIIAQAY
+387 
-394 TPLVAALLH
+394 
-403 IDPTTFRLSRQN
+403 SRSSSN
-415 GKNLNSA
+415 RPSSTNLN
-422 HHINPPSNFELNLP
+422 PPI
-436 NSQDNRAKFSPQIAE
+436 KFTEQ
-451 KKDIAELSILKNML
+451 KDIAELSILKNML
-465 KNPHFCQ
+465 INPEFCE
-472 IVEQYYGVEI
+472 IVKRYYGVEI

-491 VVGSQSQNNEYI
+491 VTGSQSSNNEHI
-503 RELELSD
+503 RELELYE
-510 NLEEYKSED
+510 NLEEYKSVED
-519 ELHSAIRP
+519 LHNAIRP
-527 LAVGY
+527 LAIRY
-532 YERLLRAGGLAFEEI
+532 YEGLLKSGRLSIEEI
-547 IECKKRISML
+547 IECKKRISIL

>member
-12 NIIDIADVVGS
+12 NVVDIADVVGS

-46 SMSVSPSKG
+46 SMSISPSKG

-74 YEKLGYAEAIE
+74 YEKLGYVEAIE

-91 NVSLEYTSSK
+91 NVALEYTSSK

-145 ELGWAAAS
+145 ELGWAAGS

-163 KIEPKEALEVGAIK
+163 NIEPKEALEVGAIK
-177 QNESGLYASF
+177 QNESGYYASF

-217 INSPQSQIFDKSRIF
+217 INSPQSQIFDKSKIF

-246 SMVIC
+246 SIVIC
-251 EGYMDCIMLHAAGV
+251 EGYMDCIMLHAAGIN
-265 SNAVAVLGT
+265 NAVAVLGT
-274 ALTEKHI
+274 ALTQKHI
-281 PLIKRGDV
+281 PLIQRGDI
-289 KVTLSFDSDAA
+289 KVTLSFDSDDA
-300 GVNAAF
+300 GINAAF
-306 KSARLLLNH
+306 KSARLLMEH

-327 KDPAELVASGKDQEL
+327 KDPAELVASGKDMEL

-353 EFYIKELV
+353 EFYITQLV
-361 AQLNPKSP
+361 KNLNPKTP
-369 VEIAKALEAIQ
+369 IEIAKSLKAIQ
-380 EFCFSLN
+380 EFSFGLN
-387 PIIAQAY
+387 SIVADAY
-394 TPLVAALLH
+394 VPLVSTLLR
-403 IDPTTFRLSRQN
+403 IDPGSFRLSKTTKRRDN
-415 GKNLNSA
+415 SNLAKTQTNTQ
-422 HHINPPSNFELNLP
+422 IQNLP
-436 NSQDNRAKFSPQIAE
+436 VIE

-465 KNPHFCQ
+465 KNPEYCQ

-503 RELELSD
+503 RELELSQ
-510 NLEEYKSED
+510 NLEEYKSVN
-519 ELHSAIRP
+519 ELHNAIRP

-532 YERLLRAGGLAFEEI
+532 YERLLKNKNLTIEEI

>member
-12 NIIDIADVVGS
+12 NIVDIADVVGS

-46 SMSVSPSKG
+46 SMSISPSKG

-74 YEKLGYAEAIE
+74 YEKLGYVEAIE

-91 NVSLEYTSSK
+91 NVALEYTSSK
-101 NEPKIDKKILENLNL
+101 NELKTDKKILENLNL

-145 ELGWAAAS
+145 ELGWAAGS

-163 KIEPKEALEVGAIK
+163 NIEPKEALEVGAIK
-177 QNESGLYASF
+177 QNESGYYASF

-217 INSPQSQIFDKSRIF
+217 INSPQSQIFDKSKIF

-246 SMVIC
+246 SIVIC
-251 EGYMDCIMLHAAGV
+251 EGYMDCIMLHAAGIN
-265 SNAVAVLGT
+265 NAVAVLGT
-274 ALTEKHI
+274 ALTKKHI
-281 PLIKRGDV
+281 PLIQRGDI
-289 KVTLSFDSDAA
+289 KVTLSFDSDSA
-300 GVNAAF
+300 GINAAF
-306 KSARLLLNH
+306 KSARLLMEH

-327 KDPAELVASGKDQEL
+327 KDPAELVASGKDMEL

-353 EFYIKELV
+353 EFYITQLV
-361 AQLNPKSP
+361 KNLNPKTP
-369 VEIAKALEAIQ
+369 IEIAKSLKAIQ
-380 EFCFSLN
+380 EFSFGLN
-387 PIIAQAY
+387 PIVADAY
-394 TPLVAALLH
+394 VPLVSTLLR
-403 IDPTTFRLSRQN
+403 IDPGSFRLSKTTKRRDN
-415 GKNLNSA
+415 SNLA
-422 HHINPPSNFELNLP
+422 KTQINTQIQNLP
-436 NSQDNRAKFSPQIAE
+436 VIE

-465 KNPHFCQ
+465 KNPEYCQ

-503 RELELSD
+503 RELELSQ
-510 NLEEYKSED
+510 NLEEYKSVN
-519 ELHSAIRP
+519 ELHNAIRP

-532 YERLLRAGGLAFEEI
+532 YERLLKNKNLTIEEI

>member
-12 NIIDIADVVGS
+12 NIINIVDVIGS

-46 SMSVSPSKG
+46 SMSISPSKG

-91 NVSLEYTSSK
+91 NISLEYTSSK
-101 NEPKIDKKILENLNL
+101 SELKVDKKILENLNL

-125 PEALNYLKS
+125 SEALNYLKH
-134 RSITDAIIEKW
+134 RSITDSIIEKW
-145 ELGWAAAS
+145 ELGWAASS

-163 KIEPKEALEVGAIK
+163 GIEPKEALEVGAIK
-177 QNESGLYASF
+177 ENENGYYASF

-198 LGRLV
+198 LGSLV

-217 INSPQSQIFDKSRIF
+217 INSPQSQIFDKSKIF

-241 IYRSH
+241 IYRSQ

-265 SNAVAVLGT
+265 NNAVAVLGT
-274 ALTEKHI
+274 ALTQKHI
-281 PLIKRGDV
+281 PLIKRGDI

-306 KSARLLLNH
+306 KSSKLLVEH

-327 KDPAELVASGKDQEL
+327 KDPAELVASGKEMEL
-342 RDMLSGGVELG
+342 KEILKGGMELG
-353 EFYIKELV
+353 EFYIRELI
-361 AQLNPKSP
+361 ANLNPQSP
-369 VEIAKALEAIQ
+369 LEKAKALRAIQ
-380 EFCFSLN
+380 EFSFNLDPIVAQSYTSLVATLLKIEPGSFSL
-387 PIIAQAY
+387 
-394 TPLVAALLH
+394 
-403 IDPTTFRLSRQN
+403 SRSSSN
-415 GKNLNSA
+415 RPSSTNLN
-422 HHINPPSNFELNLP
+422 PPI
-436 NSQDNRAKFSPQIAE
+436 KFTEQ
-451 KKDIAELSILKNML
+451 KDIAELSILKNML
-465 KNPHFCQ
+465 INPEFCE
-472 IVEQYYGVEI
+472 IVKRYYGVEI

-491 VVGSQSQNNEYI
+491 VTGSQSSNNEHI
-503 RELELSD
+503 RELELYE
-510 NLEEYKSED
+510 NLEEYKSVED
-519 ELHSAIRP
+519 LHNAIRP
-527 LAVGY
+527 LAIRY
-532 YERLLRAGGLAFEEI
+532 YEGLLKSGGLSIEEI
-547 IECKKRISML
+547 IECKKRISIL

>member
-12 NIIDIADVVGS
+12 NIVDIADVVGS

-46 SMSVSPSKG
+46 SMSISPSKG

-74 YEKLGYAEAIE
+74 YEKLGYVEAIE

-91 NVSLEYTSSK
+91 NVALEYTSSK

-145 ELGWAAAS
+145 ELGWAAGS

-163 KIEPKEALEVGAIK
+163 NIEPKEALEVGAIK
-177 QNESGLYASF
+177 QNESGYYASF

-217 INSPQSQIFDKSRIF
+217 INSPQSQIFDKSKIF

-246 SMVIC
+246 SIVIC
-251 EGYMDCIMLHAAGV
+251 EGYMDCIMLHAAGIN
-265 SNAVAVLGT
+265 NAVAVLGT
-274 ALTEKHI
+274 ALTQKHI
-281 PLIKRGDV
+281 PLIQRGDI
-289 KVTLSFDSDAA
+289 KVTLSFDSDSA
-300 GVNAAF
+300 GINAAF
-306 KSARLLLNH
+306 KSARLLMEH

-327 KDPAELVASGKDQEL
+327 KDPAELVASGKDMEL

-353 EFYIKELV
+353 EFYITQLV
-361 AQLNPKSP
+361 KNLNPKTP
-369 VEIAKALEAIQ
+369 IEIAKSLKAIQ
-380 EFCFSLN
+380 EFSFGLN
-387 PIIAQAY
+387 PIVADAY
-394 TPLVAALLH
+394 VPLVSTLLR
-403 IDPTTFRLSRQN
+403 IDPGSFRLSKIEKRRDN
-415 GKNLNSA
+415 SNLA
-422 HHINPPSNFELNLP
+422 KTQINTQIQNLP
-436 NSQDNRAKFSPQIAE
+436 VIE

-465 KNPHFCQ
+465 KNPEYCQ

-503 RELELSD
+503 RELELSQ
-510 NLEEYKSED
+510 NLEEYKSVN
-519 ELHSAIRP
+519 ELHNAIRP

-532 YERLLRAGGLAFEEI
+532 YERLLKNKNLTIEEI

>member
-12 NIIDIADVVGS
+12 NIVDIADVVGS

-46 SMSVSPSKG
+46 SMSISPSKG

-101 NEPKIDKKILENLNL
+101 SEPKIDKKILENLNL

-125 PEALNYLKS
+125 PEALNYLKH
-134 RSITDAIIEKW
+134 RSITDSIIEKW
-145 ELGWAAAS
+145 ELGWAAGS

-163 KIEPKEALEVGAIK
+163 NIEPKEALEVGAIK
-177 QNESGLYASF
+177 ENENGYYASF

-217 INSPQSQIFDKSRIF
+217 INSPQSQIFDKSKIF

-241 IYRSH
+241 IYRSQ

-251 EGYMDCIMLHAAGV
+251 EGYMDCIMLHAAGIN
-265 SNAVAVLGT
+265 NAVAVLGT
-274 ALTEKHI
+274 ALTQKHI
-281 PLIKRGDV
+281 PLIQRGDI
-289 KVTLSFDSDAA
+289 KVTLSFDSDSA
-300 GVNAAF
+300 GINAAF
-306 KSARLLLNH
+306 KSARLLMEH

-327 KDPAELVASGKDQEL
+327 KDPAELVASGKEMEL

-353 EFYIKELV
+353 EFYITQLV
-361 AQLNPKSP
+361 KNLNPKTP
-369 VEIAKALEAIQ
+369 IEIAKSLKAIQ
-380 EFCFSLN
+380 EFSFGLN
-387 PIIAQAY
+387 PIVADAY
-394 TPLVAALLH
+394 VPLVSTLLR
-403 IDPTTFRLSRQN
+403 IDPGSFRLSKIEKRRDN
-415 GKNLNSA
+415 SNLAKTQTNTQ
-422 HHINPPSNFELNLP
+422 IQNLP
-436 NSQDNRAKFSPQIAE
+436 VIE

-465 KNPHFCQ
+465 KNPEYCQ

-491 VVGSQSQNNEYI
+491 VVGSQSQNNEHI
-503 RELELSD
+503 RELELSQ
-510 NLEEYKSED
+510 NLEEYKSVN
-519 ELHSAIRP
+519 ELHNAIRP
-527 LAVGY
+527 LAIRY
-532 YERLLRAGGLAFEEI
+532 YEGLLKSGGLSIEEI
-547 IECKKRISML
+547 IECKKRISIL

>member
-12 NIIDIADVVGS
+12 NIVDIADVVGS

-46 SMSVSPSKG
+46 SMSISPSKG

-74 YEKLGYAEAIE
+74 YEKLGYVEAIE

-91 NVSLEYTSSK
+91 NVALEYTSSK

-125 PEALNYLKS
+125 HEALNYLKS

-145 ELGWAAAS
+145 ELGWAAGS

-163 KIEPKEALEVGAIK
+163 NIEPKEALEIGAIK
-177 QNESGLYASF
+177 QNESGYYASF

-217 INSPQSQIFDKSRIF
+217 INSPQSQIFDKSKIF

-246 SMVIC
+246 SIVIC
-251 EGYMDCIMLHAAGV
+251 EGYMDCIMLHAAGIN
-265 SNAVAVLGT
+265 NAVAVLGT
-274 ALTEKHI
+274 ALTQKHI
-281 PLIKRGDV
+281 PLIQRGDI
-289 KVTLSFDSDAA
+289 KVTLSFDSDSA
-300 GVNAAF
+300 GINAAF
-306 KSARLLLNH
+306 KSARLLMEH

-327 KDPAELVASGKDQEL
+327 KDPAELVASGKDMEL

-353 EFYIKELV
+353 EFYITQLV
-361 AQLNPKSP
+361 KNLNPKTP
-369 VEIAKALEAIQ
+369 IEIAKSLKAIQ
-380 EFCFSLN
+380 EFSFGLN
-387 PIIAQAY
+387 PIVADAY
-394 TPLVAALLH
+394 VPLVSTLLR
-403 IDPTTFRLSRQN
+403 IDPGSFRLSKIEKRRDN
-415 GKNLNSA
+415 SNLA
-422 HHINPPSNFELNLP
+422 KTQINTQIQNLP
-436 NSQDNRAKFSPQIAE
+436 VIE

-465 KNPHFCQ
+465 KNPEYCQ

-503 RELELSD
+503 RELELSQ
-510 NLEEYKSED
+510 NLEEYKSVN
-519 ELHSAIRP
+519 ELHNAIRP

-532 YERLLRAGGLAFEEI
+532 YERLLKNKNLTIEEI
-547 IECKKRISML
+547 IECKKRISIL

>member
-12 NIIDIADVVGS
+12 NIVDIADVVGS

-46 SMSVSPSKG
+46 SMSISPSKG

-74 YEKLGYAEAIE
+74 YEKLGYVEAIE

-91 NVSLEYTSSK
+91 NVALEYTSSK

-145 ELGWAAAS
+145 ELGWAAGS

-163 KIEPKEALEVGAIK
+163 NIEPKEALEVGAIK
-177 QNESGLYASF
+177 QNESGYYASF

-217 INSPQSQIFDKSRIF
+217 INSPQSQIFDKSKIF

-246 SMVIC
+246 SIVIC
-251 EGYMDCIMLHAAGV
+251 EGYMDCIMLHAAGIN
-265 SNAVAVLGT
+265 NAVAVLGT
-274 ALTEKHI
+274 ALTQKHI
-281 PLIKRGDV
+281 PLIQRGDI
-289 KVTLSFDSDAA
+289 KVTLSFDSDDA
-300 GVNAAF
+300 GINAAF
-306 KSARLLLNH
+306 KSARLLMEH

-327 KDPAELVASGKDQEL
+327 KDPAELVASGKDMEL

-353 EFYIKELV
+353 EFYITQLV
-361 AQLNPKSP
+361 KNLNPKTP
-369 VEIAKALEAIQ
+369 IEIAKSLKAIQ
-380 EFCFSLN
+380 EFSFGLN
-387 PIIAQAY
+387 PIVADAY
-394 TPLVAALLH
+394 VPLVSTLLR
-403 IDPTTFRLSRQN
+403 IDPGSFRLSKTTKRRDN
-415 GKNLNSA
+415 SNLAKTQTNTQ
-422 HHINPPSNFELNLP
+422 IQNLP
-436 NSQDNRAKFSPQIAE
+436 VIE

-465 KNPHFCQ
+465 KNPEYCQ

-503 RELELSD
+503 RELELSQ
-510 NLEEYKSED
+510 NLEEYKSVN
-519 ELHSAIRP
+519 ELHNAIRP

-532 YERLLRAGGLAFEEI
+532 YERLLKNKNLTIEEI

>member
-12 NIIDIADVVGS
+12 NIVDIADVVGS

-46 SMSVSPSKG
+46 SMSISPSKG

-74 YEKLGYAEAIE
+74 YEKLGYVEAIE

-91 NVSLEYTSSK
+91 NVALEYTSSK
-101 NEPKIDKKILENLNL
+101 NELKTDKKILENLNL

-145 ELGWAAAS
+145 ELGWAAGS

-163 KIEPKEALEVGAIK
+163 NIEPKEALEVGAIK
-177 QNESGLYASF
+177 QNESGYYASF

-217 INSPQSQIFDKSRIF
+217 INSPQSQIFDKSKIF

-246 SMVIC
+246 SIVIC
-251 EGYMDCIMLHAAGV
+251 EGYMDCIMLHAAGIN
-265 SNAVAVLGT
+265 NAVAVLGT
-274 ALTEKHI
+274 ALTQKHI
-281 PLIKRGDV
+281 PLIQRGDI
-289 KVTLSFDSDAA
+289 KVTLSFDSDDA

-306 KSARLLLNH
+306 KSARLLMEH

-327 KDPAELVASGKDQEL
+327 KDPAELVASGKDMEL

-353 EFYIKELV
+353 EFYITQLV
-361 AQLNPKSP
+361 KNLNPKTP
-369 VEIAKALEAIQ
+369 IEIAKSLKAIQ
-380 EFCFSLN
+380 EFSFGLN
-387 PIIAQAY
+387 PIVADAY
-394 TPLVAALLH
+394 VSLVSTLLR
-403 IDPTTFRLSRQN
+403 IDPGSFRLSKTTKRRDN
-415 GKNLNSA
+415 SNLAKTQTNTQ
-422 HHINPPSNFELNLP
+422 IQNLP
-436 NSQDNRAKFSPQIAE
+436 VIE

-465 KNPHFCQ
+465 KNPEYCQ

-503 RELELSD
+503 RELELSQ
-510 NLEEYKSED
+510 NLEEYKSIN
-519 ELHSAIRP
+519 ELHNAIRP

-532 YERLLRAGGLAFEEI
+532 YERLLKNKNLTIEEI

>member
-12 NIIDIADVVGS
+12 NIVDIADVVGS

-46 SMSVSPSKG
+46 SMSISPSKG

-74 YEKLGYAEAIE
+74 YEKLGYVEAIE

-91 NVSLEYTSSK
+91 NVALEYTSSK

-163 KIEPKEALEVGAIK
+163 NIEPKEALEVGAIK
-177 QNESGLYASF
+177 QNESGYYASF

-217 INSPQSQIFDKSRIF
+217 INSPQSQIFDKSKIF

-246 SMVIC
+246 SIVIC
-251 EGYMDCIMLHAAGV
+251 EGYMDCIMLHAAGIN
-265 SNAVAVLGT
+265 NAVAVLGT
-274 ALTEKHI
+274 ALTQKHI
-281 PLIKRGDV
+281 PLIQRGDI
-289 KVTLSFDSDAA
+289 KVTLSFDSDSA
-300 GVNAAF
+300 GINAAF
-306 KSARLLLNH
+306 KSARLLMEH

-327 KDPAELVASGKDQEL
+327 KDPAELVASGKDMEL

-353 EFYIKELV
+353 EFYITQLV
-361 AQLNPKSP
+361 KNLNPKTP
-369 VEIAKALEAIQ
+369 IEIAKSLKTIQ
-380 EFCFSLN
+380 EFSFGLN
-387 PIIAQAY
+387 PIVADAY
-394 TPLVAALLH
+394 VPLVSTLLR
-403 IDPTTFRLSRQN
+403 IDPGSFRLSKTTKRRDN
-415 GKNLNSA
+415 SNLAKTQTNTQ
-422 HHINPPSNFELNLP
+422 IQNLP
-436 NSQDNRAKFSPQIAE
+436 VIE

-465 KNPHFCQ
+465 KNPEYCQ

-503 RELELSD
+503 RELELSQ
-510 NLEEYKSED
+510 NLEEYKSVN
-519 ELHSAIRP
+519 ELHNAIRP

-532 YERLLRAGGLAFEEI
+532 YERLLKNKNLTIEEI

>member
-12 NIIDIADVVGS
+12 NVVDIADVVGS

-46 SMSVSPSKG
+46 SMSISPSKG

-74 YEKLGYAEAIE
+74 YEKLGYVEAIE

-91 NVSLEYTSSK
+91 NVALEYTSSK
-101 NEPKIDKKILENLNL
+101 NELKTDKKILENLNL

-145 ELGWAAAS
+145 ELGWAAGS

-163 KIEPKEALEVGAIK
+163 NIEPKEALEVGAIK
-177 QNESGLYASF
+177 QNESGYYASF

-217 INSPQSQIFDKSRIF
+217 INSPQSQIFDKSKIF

-246 SMVIC
+246 SIVIC
-251 EGYMDCIMLHAAGV
+251 EGYMDCIMLHAAGIN
-265 SNAVAVLGT
+265 NAVAVLGT
-274 ALTEKHI
+274 ALTQKHI
-281 PLIKRGDV
+281 PLIQRGDI
-289 KVTLSFDSDAA
+289 KVTLSFDSDSA
-300 GVNAAF
+300 GINAAF
-306 KSARLLLNH
+306 KSARLLMEH

-327 KDPAELVASGKDQEL
+327 KDPAELVASGKDMEL

-353 EFYIKELV
+353 EFYITQLV
-361 AQLNPKSP
+361 KNLNPKTP
-369 VEIAKALEAIQ
+369 IEIAKSLKAIQ
-380 EFCFSLN
+380 EFSFGLN
-387 PIIAQAY
+387 PIVADAY
-394 TPLVAALLH
+394 VPLVSTLLR
-403 IDPTTFRLSRQN
+403 IDPGSFRLSKTTKRRDN
-415 GKNLNSA
+415 SNLAKTQTNTQ
-422 HHINPPSNFELNLP
+422 IQNLP
-436 NSQDNRAKFSPQIAE
+436 VIE

-465 KNPHFCQ
+465 KNPEYCQ

-503 RELELSD
+503 RELELSQ
-510 NLEEYKSED
+510 NLEEYKSVN
-519 ELHSAIRP
+519 ELHNAIRP

-532 YERLLRAGGLAFEEI
+532 YERLLKNKNLTIEEI

>member
-12 NIIDIADVVGS
+12 NIVDIADVVGS

-74 YEKLGYAEAIE
+74 YEKLGYVEAIE

-101 NEPKIDKKILENLNL
+101 NEPKMDKKILENLNL

-125 PEALNYLKS
+125 SEALNYLKS

-145 ELGWAAAS
+145 ELGWAAGS

-163 KIEPKEALEVGAIK
+163 NIEPKEALEVGAIK
-177 QNESGLYASF
+177 QNESGYYASF

-217 INSPQSQIFDKSRIF
+217 INSPQSQIFDKSKIF

-246 SMVIC
+246 SIVIC
-251 EGYMDCIMLHAAGV
+251 EGYMDCIMLHAAGIN
-265 SNAVAVLGT
+265 NAVAVLGT
-274 ALTEKHI
+274 ALTQKHI
-281 PLIKRGDV
+281 PLIQRGDI
-289 KVTLSFDSDAA
+289 KVTLSFDSDSA
-300 GVNAAF
+300 GINAAF
-306 KSARLLLNH
+306 KSARLLMEH

-327 KDPAELVASGKDQEL
+327 KDPAELVASGKDMEL

-353 EFYIKELV
+353 EFYITQLV
-361 AQLNPKSP
+361 KNLNPKTP
-369 VEIAKALEAIQ
+369 IEIAKSLKAIQ
-380 EFCFSLN
+380 EFSFGLN
-387 PIIAQAY
+387 PIVADAY
-394 TPLVAALLH
+394 VPLVSTLLR
-403 IDPTTFRLSRQN
+403 IDPGSFRLSKTTKRRDN
-415 GKNLNSA
+415 SNLAKTQTNTQ
-422 HHINPPSNFELNLP
+422 IQNLP
-436 NSQDNRAKFSPQIAE
+436 VIE

-465 KNPHFCQ
+465 KNPEYCQ

-503 RELELSD
+503 RELELSQ
-510 NLEEYKSED
+510 NLEEYKSVN
-519 ELHSAIRP
+519 ELHNAIRP

-532 YERLLRAGGLAFEEI
+532 YERLLKNKNLTIEEI

>member
-12 NIIDIADVVGS
+12 NIVDIADVVGS

-46 SMSVSPSKG
+46 SMSISPSKG

-74 YEKLGYAEAIE
+74 YEKLGYVEAIE

-91 NVSLEYTSSK
+91 NVALEYTSSK
-101 NEPKIDKKILENLNL
+101 NESKIDKKILENLNL

-125 PEALNYLKS
+125 PEALNYLKH
-134 RSITDAIIEKW
+134 RSITDSIIEKW
-145 ELGWAAAS
+145 ELGWAASS

-163 KIEPKEALEVGAIK
+163 GIEPKEALEVGAIK
-177 QNESGLYASF
+177 ENENGYYASF

-198 LGRLV
+198 LGSLV

-217 INSPQSQIFDKSRIF
+217 INSPQSQIFDKSKIF

-241 IYRSH
+241 IYRSQ

-251 EGYMDCIMLHAAGV
+251 EGYMDCIMLHAAGIN
-265 SNAVAVLGT
+265 NAVAVLGT
-274 ALTEKHI
+274 ALTQKHI
-281 PLIKRGDV
+281 PLIQRGDI
-289 KVTLSFDSDAA
+289 KVTLSFDSDSA
-300 GVNAAF
+300 GINAAF
-306 KSARLLLNH
+306 KSARLLMEH

-327 KDPAELVASGKDQEL
+327 KDPAELVASGKEMEL

-353 EFYIKELV
+353 EFYITQLV
-361 AQLNPKSP
+361 KNLNPKTP
-369 VEIAKALEAIQ
+369 IEIAKSLKAIQ
-380 EFCFSLN
+380 EFSFGLN
-387 PIIAQAY
+387 PIVADAY
-394 TPLVAALLH
+394 VPLVSTLLR
-403 IDPTTFRLSRQN
+403 IDPGSFRLSKIEKRRDN
-415 GKNLNSA
+415 SNLAKTQTNTQ
-422 HHINPPSNFELNLP
+422 IQNLP
-436 NSQDNRAKFSPQIAE
+436 FIE

-465 KNPHFCQ
+465 KNPEYCQ

-491 VVGSQSQNNEYI
+491 VVGSQSQNNEHI
-503 RELELSD
+503 RELELSQ
-510 NLEEYKSED
+510 NLEEYKSVN
-519 ELHSAIRP
+519 ELHNAIRP
-527 LAVGY
+527 LAIRY
-532 YERLLRAGGLAFEEI
+532 YEGLLKSGGLSIEEI
-547 IECKKRISML
+547 IECKKRILIL

>member
-12 NIIDIADVVGS
+12 NIVDIADVVGS

-46 SMSVSPSKG
+46 SMSISPSKG

-74 YEKLGYAEAIE
+74 YEKLGYVEAIE

-91 NVSLEYTSSK
+91 NVALEYTSSK

-145 ELGWAAAS
+145 ELGWAAGS

-163 KIEPKEALEVGAIK
+163 NIEPKEALEVGAIK
-177 QNESGLYASF
+177 QNESGYYASF

-217 INSPQSQIFDKSRIF
+217 INSPQSQIFDKSKIF

-246 SMVIC
+246 SIVIC
-251 EGYMDCIMLHAAGV
+251 EGYMDCIMLHAAGIN
-265 SNAVAVLGT
+265 NAVAVLGT
-274 ALTEKHI
+274 ALTQKHI
-281 PLIKRGDV
+281 PLIQRGDI
-289 KVTLSFDSDAA
+289 KVTLSFDSDSA
-300 GVNAAF
+300 GINAAF
-306 KSARLLLNH
+306 KSARLLMEH

-327 KDPAELVASGKDQEL
+327 KDPAELVASGKDMEL

-353 EFYIKELV
+353 EFYITQLV
-361 AQLNPKSP
+361 KNLNPKTP
-369 VEIAKALEAIQ
+369 IEIAKSLKAIQ
-380 EFCFSLN
+380 EFSFGLN
-387 PIIAQAY
+387 PIVADAY
-394 TPLVAALLH
+394 VPLVSTLLR
-403 IDPTTFRLSRQN
+403 IDPGSFRLSKTTKRRDN
-415 GKNLNSA
+415 SNLVKTQTNTQ
-422 HHINPPSNFELNLP
+422 IQNLP
-436 NSQDNRAKFSPQIAE
+436 VIE

-465 KNPHFCQ
+465 KNPEYCQ

-503 RELELSD
+503 RELELSQ
-510 NLEEYKSED
+510 NLEEYKSVN
-519 ELHSAIRP
+519 ELHNAIRP

-532 YERLLRAGGLAFEEI
+532 YERLLKNKNLTIEEI

>member
-12 NIIDIADVVGS
+12 NIVDIADVVGS

-46 SMSVSPSKG
+46 SMSISPSKG

-74 YEKLGYAEAIE
+74 YEKLGYVEAIE

-145 ELGWAAAS
+145 ELGWAAGS

-163 KIEPKEALEVGAIK
+163 NIEPKEALEVGAIK
-177 QNESGLYASF
+177 QNESGYYASF

-217 INSPQSQIFDKSRIF
+217 INSPQSQIFDKSKIF

-246 SMVIC
+246 SIVIC
-251 EGYMDCIMLHAAGV
+251 EGYMDCIMLHAAGIN
-265 SNAVAVLGT
+265 NAVAVLGT
-274 ALTEKHI
+274 ALTQKHI
-281 PLIKRGDV
+281 PLIQRGDI
-289 KVTLSFDSDAA
+289 KVTLSFDSDSA
-300 GVNAAF
+300 GINAAF
-306 KSARLLLNH
+306 KSARLLMEH

-327 KDPAELVASGKDQEL
+327 KDPAELVASGKDMEL
-342 RDMLSGGVELG
+342 RDMLNGGVELG
-353 EFYIKELV
+353 EFYITQLV
-361 AQLNPKSP
+361 KNLNPKTP
-369 VEIAKALEAIQ
+369 IEIAKSLKAIQ
-380 EFCFSLN
+380 EFSFGLN
-387 PIIAQAY
+387 PIVADAY
-394 TPLVAALLH
+394 VPLVSTLLR
-403 IDPTTFRLSRQN
+403 IDPGSFRLSKTTKRRDN
-415 GKNLNSA
+415 SNLAKTQTNTQ
-422 HHINPPSNFELNLP
+422 IQNLP
-436 NSQDNRAKFSPQIAE
+436 VIE

-465 KNPHFCQ
+465 KNPEYCQ

-503 RELELSD
+503 RELELSQ
-510 NLEEYKSED
+510 NLEEYKSVN
-519 ELHSAIRP
+519 ELHNAIRP

-532 YERLLRAGGLAFEEI
+532 YERLLKNKNLTIEEI

>member
-12 NIIDIADVVGS
+12 NIVDIADVVGS

-46 SMSVSPSKG
+46 SMSISPSKG

-74 YEKLGYAEAIE
+74 YEKLGYVEAIE

-91 NVSLEYTSSK
+91 NVALEYTSSK

-134 RSITDAIIEKW
+134 RSITDAVIEKW
-145 ELGWAAAS
+145 ELGWAASS

-163 KIEPKEALEVGAIK
+163 GIEPKEALEVGAIK
-177 QNESGLYASF
+177 ENENGYYASF

-198 LGRLV
+198 LGSLV

-217 INSPQSQIFDKSRIF
+217 INSPQSQIFDKSKIF

-241 IYRSH
+241 IYRSQ

-251 EGYMDCIMLHAAGV
+251 EGYMDCIMLHAAGIN
-265 SNAVAVLGT
+265 NAVAVLGT
-274 ALTEKHI
+274 ALTQKHI
-281 PLIKRGDV
+281 PLIQRGDI
-289 KVTLSFDSDAA
+289 KVTLSFDSDSA
-300 GVNAAF
+300 GINAAF
-306 KSARLLLNH
+306 KSARLLMEH

-327 KDPAELVASGKDQEL
+327 KDPAELVASGKEMEL

-353 EFYIKELV
+353 EFYITQLV
-361 AQLNPKSP
+361 KNLNPKTP
-369 VEIAKALEAIQ
+369 IEIAKSLKAIQ
-380 EFCFSLN
+380 EFSFGLN
-387 PIIAQAY
+387 PIVADAY
-394 TPLVAALLH
+394 VPLVSTLLR
-403 IDPTTFRLSRQN
+403 IDPGSFRLSKTTKRRDN
-415 GKNLNSA
+415 SNLAKTQTNTQ
-422 HHINPPSNFELNLP
+422 IQNLP
-436 NSQDNRAKFSPQIAE
+436 VIE

-465 KNPHFCQ
+465 KNPEYCQ

-491 VVGSQSQNNEYI
+491 VTGSQSSNNEHI
-503 RELELSD
+503 RELELSQ
-510 NLEEYKSED
+510 NLEEYKSVN
-519 ELHSAIRP
+519 ELHNAIRP
-527 LAVGY
+527 LAIRY
-532 YERLLRAGGLAFEEI
+532 YERLLKGGGLSIEEI
-547 IECKKRISML
+547 IECKKRISIL